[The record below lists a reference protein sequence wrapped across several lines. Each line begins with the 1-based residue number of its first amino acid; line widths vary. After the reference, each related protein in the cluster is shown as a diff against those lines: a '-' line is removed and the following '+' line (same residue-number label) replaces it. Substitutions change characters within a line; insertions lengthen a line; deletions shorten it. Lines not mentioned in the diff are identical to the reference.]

1 MGAGRP
7 MVTVTGQAGAL
18 ALIAYAKNAKAE
30 PATAPPKAVATSGSG
45 EPAPGA
51 PQAKRAAEA
60 ADALDRLKKDVRLGK
75 KTAIGDAKG
84 RAKAKLQQVVER
96 LKLLKKIYA
105 NDPKA
110 MAKALAAA
118 AKELQAAVKEYGKA
132 AKESGELYAQ
142 DFASLP
148 EAATDPE
155 GAAAQ
160 RKQLEDEAKAE
171 ASGDMEFM
179 KLVRGTSKA
188 LKDELQTAKTKGIL
202 TQPGKFERSDEVKDA
217 EDGLKDLDQMTED
230 LDRQI
235 RQDMPPGSLMKL
247 AA

>member
-1 MGAGRP
+1 MEAGRP
-7 MVTVTGQAGAL
+7 MVTVTGQAGAW
-18 ALIAYAKNAKAE
+18 ALNAYAKTAMGEAGIPLAKLA
-30 PATAPPKAVATSGSG
+30 PAAAT
-45 EPAPGA
+45 PAPNSA
-51 PQAKRAAEA
+51 DAKKTAEAAEA
-60 ADALDRLKKDVRLGK
+60 LAKLKKDMRLGRK
-75 KTAIGDAKG
+75 NAIGDAKG

-118 AKELQAAVKEYGKA
+118 AKELKAAVKDYGKA
-132 AKESGELYAQ
+132 AKEAGELYAQ

-148 EAATDPE
+148 DATTDPE

-160 RKQLEDEAKAE
+160 RKQLEDEAKME
-171 ASGDMEFM
+171 ASGDMDFLKE
-179 KLVRGTSKA
+179 VRSTSHA

-217 EDGLKDLDQMTED
+217 EDGLKELDELTED
-230 LDRQI
+230 LDQQI
-235 RQDMPPGSLMKL
+235 RRDMPPGSLMTL

>member
-7 MVTVTGQAGAL
+7 MVMVTGQAGAL
-18 ALIAYAKNAKAE
+18 ALIAYAKNAKAG
-30 PATAPPKAVATSGSG
+30 PSSALSKAVAPAAT
-45 EPAPGA
+45 PAPNS
-51 PQAKRAAEA
+51 PEAKKAAEA
-60 ADALDRLKKDVRLGK
+60 AEAMAKLKKDMRLGK

-118 AKELQAAVKEYGKA
+118 AKELQAAVKDYGKA

-142 DFASLP
+142 DFSSLP
-148 EAATDPE
+148 DAATDPE
-155 GAAAQ
+155 GAASQ

-179 KLVRGTSKA
+179 KLVRGTSQA

-202 TQPGKFERSDEVKDA
+202 TQPGKFERSDEVKEA
-217 EDGLKDLDQMTED
+217 EDGLKELDEMTED
-230 LDRQI
+230 LDQQI
-235 RQDMPPGSLMKL
+235 RRDMPPGSLMKL

>member
-1 MGAGRP
+1 

-18 ALIAYAKNAKAE
+18 ALIAYAKTAKAG
-30 PATAPPKAVATSGSG
+30 PATASPKAAAT
-45 EPAPGA
+45 PAPSASA
-51 PQAKRAAEA
+51 PNAAEAKRAAEA
-60 ADALDRLKKDVRLGK
+60 ADALERLKKDMRLGK

-84 RAKAKLQQVVER
+84 RAKAKLQQAVER

-118 AKELQAAVKEYGKA
+118 AKELQAAVKDYGKA
-132 AKESGELYAQ
+132 AKEAGELYAQ
-142 DFASLP
+142 DFANLP
-148 EAATDPE
+148 DAAGDPE

-171 ASGDMEFM
+171 AAGDMEFM

-202 TQPGKFERSDEVKDA
+202 TQPGKFERSDEVKEA
-217 EDGLKDLDQMTED
+217 EDGLKELDQMTED
-230 LDRQI
+230 LDRQV
-235 RQDMPPGSLMKL
+235 RRDMPPGSLMKL